1 MLKETLQM
9 TITADSKLPL
19 VSLSELSVEHAPII
33 DIQGWKLT
41 PEAKVHW
48 LQNTQAQRTGTL
60 GKVVDII
67 ETYETIRI
75 WSDESTS
82 GTVMRALV
90 WDDNAN
96 KPMYVQIGYR
106 SEYNQWGE
114 RYTVWEVDANAETR
128 AKYLAWQTMN
138 TLVGDL
144 SKRVQSLTDAR
155 TQYEVLTKGHVA
167 KVVRGRKY
175 PKGITGKV
183 TWIGQNKFGVV
194 AMLATSDRKVGNRHA
209 DVIFITLDNLERVLT
224 EDEQK
229 SLNDLNDEIETCETA
244 IRKAKAL
251 I

>member
-1 MLKETLQM
+1 M

-48 LQNTQAQRTGTL
+48 LQNTQAQRTATL

-106 SEYNQWGE
+106 SESCRG
-114 RYTVWEVDANAETR
+114 
-128 AKYLAWQTMN
+128 
-138 TLVGDL
+138 LVKAG
-144 SKRVQSLTDAR
+144 SVSHRCSYSIR
-155 TQYEVLTKGHVA
+155 SPHKGACCQGCSWAQVPEGHH
-167 KVVRGRKY
+167 R
-175 PKGITGKV
+175 
-183 TWIGQNKFGVV
+183 
-194 AMLATSDRKVGNRHA
+194 
-209 DVIFITLDNLERVLT
+209 
-224 EDEQK
+224 
-229 SLNDLNDEIETCETA
+229 
-244 IRKAKAL
+244 
-251 I
+251 